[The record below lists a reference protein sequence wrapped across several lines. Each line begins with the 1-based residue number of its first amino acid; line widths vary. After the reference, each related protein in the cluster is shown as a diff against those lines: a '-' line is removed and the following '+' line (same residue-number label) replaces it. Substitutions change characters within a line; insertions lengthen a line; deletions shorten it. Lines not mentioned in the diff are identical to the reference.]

1 MDMRDF
7 DREDMVRVGGVWVCE
22 RDIPDAA
29 ELAEMREERR
39 AEDARTMP
47 QPGDTIPDE
56 CPW

>member
-29 ELAEMREERR
+29 ELAEMREERKAQER
-39 AEDARTMP
+39 AERP
-47 QPGDTIPDE
+47 GPGDRTPDLP
-56 CPW
+56 PW